1 MEEDMDDFDFSES
14 KSISNGL
21 TDIIGS
27 VEWKI
32 VIVLILICILIF
44 SEVYSNVILQQV
56 PGATDGF
63 VITNKGK
70 MIQSGTVVGGFVIA
84 SMLNKVGIL

>member
-1 MEEDMDDFDFSES
+1 MDEFDFTES

-27 VEWKI
+27 IEWKI
-32 VIVLILICILIF
+32 VVVLILICILIF
-44 SEVYSNVILQQV
+44 SEVYSNVILQRI

-70 MIQSGTVVGGFVIA
+70 MIQSGTIIGGFVIG